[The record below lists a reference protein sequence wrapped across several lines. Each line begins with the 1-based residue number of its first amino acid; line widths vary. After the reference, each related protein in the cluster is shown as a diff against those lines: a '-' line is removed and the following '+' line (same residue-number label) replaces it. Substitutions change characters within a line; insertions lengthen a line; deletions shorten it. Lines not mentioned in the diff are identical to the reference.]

1 VIEPGVQWIY
11 YFVEVALHHCHVVLC
26 SSVIMID
33 VSIVFQIAIKPMR
46 LSMIASLS
54 KVSLRASCEI
64 TEATQIRGIV
74 QTND

>member
-1 VIEPGVQWIY
+1 VIELDVPWLS
-11 YFVEVALHHCHVVLC
+11 YFVEVALCHCHVVLC

-33 VSIVFQIAIKPMR
+33 VSIVFQMAIKPMR

-64 TEATQIRGIV
+64 TEPAQIRRII